1 MVFSALIIE
10 KNTSDYNLS
19 ATSANLA
26 RDEAASANRPT
37 RNAIV
42 LATRDVVPREI
53 AVQGNRTRDGAVYGA
68 HFGLPAISAVAG
80 GDAIVA
86 FTNQTNRGTALFL
99 GPTSGPVRTFSVG
112 SMVDGRA
119 ITYLSDGRPALVSE
133 GSVAM
138 MAVARNQRM
147 ILVIHDGEPSVA
159 ARDGQM
165 ISNGNRLTGVGDP
178 VAIGSGGISIEGMN
192 QSGHNCLVFVPAEA
206 TSAKA
211 ESSEQEIFPS
221 SAAID
226 HQGRI
231 AFLVP

>member
-1 MVFSALIIE
+1 
-10 KNTSDYNLS
+10 
-19 ATSANLA
+19 
-26 RDEAASANRPT
+26 
-37 RNAIV
+37 
-42 LATRDVVPREI
+42 
-53 AVQGNRTRDGAVYGA
+53 
-68 HFGLPAISAVAG
+68 
-80 GDAIVA
+80 
-86 FTNQTNRGTALFL
+86 
-99 GPTSGPVRTFSVG
+99 
-112 SMVDGRA
+112 MVDGRR

-138 MAVARNQRM
+138 LAVARNQRM
-147 ILVIHDGEPSVA
+147 ILVIRDGEPSVA

-165 ISNGNRLTGVGDP
+165 ISNDNRLTGIGDP
-178 VAIGSGGISIEGMN
+178 VAMGSGGISIEGMN

-221 SAAID
+221 STAID